1 MSRIVLVRHGR
12 SAHIERQRVDRNG
25 FLQWLDAY
33 DRAGLD
39 PNDAPPPELRELARR
54 AFVVTSDV
62 TRARESAALLSNS
75 ATPSPLLRETQ
86 LPIPSFAGWRL
97 PMRVWS
103 IAIGV
108 LWIWRMRRGDATLR
122 AELERAREAAK
133 WLIALAQEQETV
145 LAVTHGAVRRYL
157 ANALLAEGWTCVYP
171 RRNKWA
177 EWSAWELS
185 GGSFLRGGDRS
196 R

>member
-1 MSRIVLVRHGR
+1 LPRILLVRHGR
-12 SAHIERQRVDRNG
+12 SAHIERRRVDRDG
-25 FLQWLDAY
+25 FIRWLDAY
-33 DRAGLD
+33 DRAGLA
-39 PNDAPPPELRELARR
+39 PNDAPPAELRDLARN
-54 AFVVTSDV
+54 AFVVTSD
-62 TRARESAALLSNS
+62 TRARESAALLPGT
-75 ATPSPLLRETQ
+75 AIASPLLRETQ
-86 LPIPSFAGWRL
+86 LPLPSFGKLRL

-122 AELERAREAAK
+122 AELDRAHEAAK
-133 WLIALAQEQETV
+133 WLIALAGEHETIV
-145 LAVTHGAVRRYL
+145 AVTHGAVRRSV

-171 RRNKWA
+171 RKKRWA

-185 GGSFLRGGDRS
+185 AGSSLRDGDRS

>member
-1 MSRIVLVRHGR
+1 MTRILLVRHGR
-12 SAHIERQRVDRNG
+12 SAHRERSRVDRDG
-25 FLQWLDAY
+25 VAKWLEAY

-39 PNDAPPPELRELARR
+39 PNDAPPAQLRELARH

-62 TRARESAALLSNS
+62 TRARESAALLSDN
-75 ATPSPLLRETQ
+75 AIASPLLRETQ
-86 LPIPSFAGWRL
+86 LPLPSFGRLRL

-108 LWIWRMRRGDATLR
+108 LWIWRMRRGDPTLR

-133 WLIALAQEQETV
+133 WLIALAAEHETV
-145 LAVTHGAVRRYL
+145 LAITHGAVRRYV
-157 ANALLAEGWTCVYP
+157 ANALLGQGWTCLDP
-171 RRNKWA
+171 RRKKWA

-185 GGSFLRGGDRS
+185 AGSSLRGADRS